1 MCSSDLHFQIDFD
14 KLSAAVNPH
23 TKAVIINS
31 PNNPSGTVYSEET
44 IKTLSSLLEEKS
56 RQYNHPIFIISDEPY
71 RELVYDGIQIPFI
84 TKYYRNTFVCYSYSK
99 SLSLP
104 GERIGYI
111 VVPSELENAK
121 TAYAAVC
128 GAGRSLG
135 YVNAPSLFQR
145 VAAICADQT
154 SDISIYERNRN
165 LLYNGLSDL
174 GFSCVKPQG
183 AFYIFPRS
191 LEPDAAAFC
200 ERAKKYDLLLVP
212 GDDFGCPGHVR
223 ISYCVPT
230 RRIERA
236 MDLFAKLAAEYQ

>member
-1 MCSSDLHFQIDFD
+1 M
-14 KLSAAVNPH
+14 
-23 TKAVIINS
+23 
-31 PNNPSGTVYSEET
+31 
-44 IKTLSSLLEEKS
+44 
-56 RQYNHPIFIISDEPY
+56 ISDEPY
-71 RELVYDGIQIPFI
+71 RELVYDGMKIPFV
-84 TKYYRNTFVCYSYSK
+84 TKYYANTIVCYSYSK

-104 GERIGYI
+104 GERIGY
-111 VVPSELENAK
+111 VLVPDELVDSK
-121 TAYAAVC
+121 TAYAAIC

-145 VAAICADQT
+145 VAAKCAGQT
-154 SDISIYERNRN
+154 ADLSVYKKNRD
-165 LLYNGLSDL
+165 LLYDGLIKL

-200 ERAKKYDLLLVP
+200 ERAKKYDLLFVP

-230 RRIERA
+230 KRIERA
-236 MDLFAKLAAEYQ
+236 LVLFEKLAAEYH